1 MNRNMKNWNVTKIL
15 FKEPIN
21 DESFTNSVKKS
32 ILKKERNRSA
42 KKV

>member
-1 MNRNMKNWNVTKIL
+1 MNRSTKNWNVTKIL

-21 DESFTNSVKKS
+21 DETNMKKS
-32 ILKKERNRSA
+32 ILKKERIRSA